1 MDKDVVSQGL
11 GLGFVAVV
19 LALLWMGSGTWQ
31 LGVVAVP
38 FLLGGALLV
47 AKGLF
52 RPAD

>member
-1 MDKDVVSQGL
+1 MDDDVSHGL
-11 GLGFVAVV
+11 GLGLIAVV

-38 FLLGGALLV
+38 FLLVGLLLV

-52 RPAD
+52 RPTG

>member
-1 MDKDVVSQGL
+1 MNEDVSRGL
-11 GLGFVAVV
+11 GLGVIAVL

-38 FLLGGALLV
+38 FLLGAALLV
-47 AKGLF
+47 ARGLF